1 MDLTALSQFFSG
13 DQFLIAS
20 AFTPLQIMVSLLITF
35 IMALGVYWM
44 YKTTYSGGLYAQ
56 SFNITLVM
64 TALTVNAIMI
74 GISGNIVLSLGL
86 VGALSIIRFRTAV
99 KDPKDTAYLFWVITI
114 GVING
119 VAYYELSV
127 IASLFIALAL
137 LLLERFTLSDSSYIL
152 IIKYSLEDSFAEVGK
167 ILEENAR
174 RFSLHGDS
182 IQDGLFE
189 KIIEVRFKKDSRD
202 SVLAKIREIQG
213 VESCTLVSSN
223 GNMAE

>member
-44 YKTTYSGGLYAQ
+44 YKTTYSGVLYAQ